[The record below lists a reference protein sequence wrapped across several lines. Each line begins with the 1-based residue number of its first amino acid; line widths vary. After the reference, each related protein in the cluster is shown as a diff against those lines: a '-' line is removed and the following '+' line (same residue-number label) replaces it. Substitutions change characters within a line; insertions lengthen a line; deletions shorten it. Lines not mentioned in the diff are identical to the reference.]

1 MKEIFKEII
10 GFTMFIVFMGF
21 CVYGI
26 SLVDDN
32 VITSNKPLTPTME
45 LKVKDNKVDTLYI
58 YKLK

>member
-1 MKEIFKEII
+1 MKEMFKEII
-10 GFTMFIVFMGF
+10 GLTLFVIFMGF

-32 VITSNKPLTPTME
+32 IITSNNPLIPAIQ
-45 LKVKDNKVDTLYI
+45 LKITDNKVDTLYI